1 MREVLLFLL
10 AFVATWIVLLTVATL
25 IVRWRLQRRNRVSPA
40 MKSPAPVSWLWSP
53 TQPARM
59 HRRLRGAVVEI
70 HLSPARRATP
80 ARCSVDELR
89 RELEYQAVELDH
101 HLVVAARHPRRR
113 RRELLG
119 TLDHHV
125 AEVEAL
131 SVRLSRMSRP
141 AGAVTSGWDLATQP
155 PEVLARLG
163 QQLDLL
169 EQASEELAEIE
180 RSAGLVDV
188 DAVLA
193 PLEQKARPSSAQP
206 PTPLPPPVG
215 RPPTRVT
222 DPSSGA

>member
-1 MREVLLFLL
+1 
-10 AFVATWIVLLTVATL
+10 
-25 IVRWRLQRRNRVSPA
+25 
-40 MKSPAPVSWLWSP
+40 VSWLWSP

-222 DPSSGA
+222 DPSPGA

>member
-1 MREVLLFLL
+1 MREVMLFLL

-141 AGAVTSGWDLATQP
+141 AGSVASGWDLAEQP

-193 PLEQKARPSSAQP
+193 PLEQKARPSSAGP
-206 PTPLPPPVG
+206 PTLLPPPQ
-215 RPPTRVT
+215 RPA
-222 DPSSGA
+222 GAPGDVPKDR

>member
-1 MREVLLFLL
+1 
-10 AFVATWIVLLTVATL
+10 VA
-25 IVRWRLQRRNRVSPA
+25 
-40 MKSPAPVSWLWSP
+40 
-53 TQPARM
+53 
-59 HRRLRGAVVEI
+59 EI
-70 HLSPARRATP
+70 HLSPTRRSKP
-80 ARCSVDELR
+80 DHCSVNELR

-119 TLDHHV
+119 TLDQHV
-125 AEVEAL
+125 TEVEAL

-141 AGAVTSGWDLATQP
+141 AGAVTSGWDLAAQP

-193 PLEQKARPSSAQP
+193 PLEQKARPSSAPP
-206 PTPLPPPVG
+206 PTLLPPSS
-215 RPPTRVT
+215 RPAAARSTEAAPGT
-222 DPSSGA
+222 